1 MEHIGSFHALLFAPE
16 WFTEGM
22 AYALSEA
29 PPQAFAWTYGRLA
42 QQVRAWY
49 PAVTKEALWDA
60 ARRL

>member
-1 MEHIGSFHALLFAPE
+1 MEHIGSIHALLFAPE

-29 PPQAFAWTYGRLA
+29 PHRPLPGPMEGWRSKVTWYLA
-42 QQVRAWY
+42 VK
-49 PAVTKEALWDA
+49 KEALWDA